1 MLRLDSKGARVM
13 SREDLQRRAPK
24 GDYTLTKPYYIVF
37 DLLES
42 EVEPEFKDAAW
53 DLAKMRSDGLLGGY
67 RMSGAPVGVSLA
79 TLMNYIK
86 K

>member
-1 MLRLDSKGARVM
+1 MSK
-13 SREDLQRRAPK
+13 EDLQRRAPK
-24 GDYTLTKPYYIVF
+24 GNYTLTRPYYIVF
-37 DLLES
+37 DLQEN
-42 EVEPEFKDAAW
+42 EVDSEFKGAAW
-53 DLAKMRSDGLLGGY
+53 DLAKMRSDGLLGDN